1 MSSSW
6 GQLNII
12 FHADR
17 ESALIKYWEQLLLSH
32 HSSRIEHFVSLF
44 IVIHFVN
51 SFSPN
56 LQLRWIFSSFS
67 SPSLTSCW
75 PYFTIFTCQCFNFCV
90 NFLISYL
97 IKLVIVIFIS
107 SFSSVSTQLLPI
119 LANLH
124 GPIFQLTFGEILNW
138 TLACKCCCTTDK
150 LEQLERLNLC
160 LWVCFVLYWMPY
172 GSALEYIT
180 LIKLPH
186 SLGVLCSNKCDWLAQ
201 LSSLVGLLDAIFSVR
216 QLYSLK

>member
-1 MSSSW
+1 M
-6 GQLNII
+6 
-12 FHADR
+12 
-17 ESALIKYWEQLLLSH
+17 
-32 HSSRIEHFVSLF
+32 SLF

-51 SFSPN
+51 SFLSN

-67 SPSLTSCW
+67 SPSLTSCC

-97 IKLVIVIFIS
+97 IKLLFLIVIFIF

-138 TLACKCCCTTDK
+138 TLACKFCCTTDK

-186 SLGVLCSNKCDWLAQ
+186 SLGFLCVQ
-201 LSSLVGLLDAIFSVR
+201 LWLVGSTIVVGWFTGCNIFWSTAVR
-216 QLYSLK
+216 PQINQVNKFHLAYWLFFVQLWLS